1 VRVTRLVTR
10 HRCGGEEVAT
20 ADLGLLSLTDD
31 VDEAVDVIV
40 RISDDT

>member
-1 VRVTRLVTR
+1 VHVTRLVAR
-10 HRCGGEEVAT
+10 HRCGGEEIAT

>member
-1 VRVTRLVTR
+1 MNWRGPRA
-10 HRCGGEEVAT
+10 HQIAT